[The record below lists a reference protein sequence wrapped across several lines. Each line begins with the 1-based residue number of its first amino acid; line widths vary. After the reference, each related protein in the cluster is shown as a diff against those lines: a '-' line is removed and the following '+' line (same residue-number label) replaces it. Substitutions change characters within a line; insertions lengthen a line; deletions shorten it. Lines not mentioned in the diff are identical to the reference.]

1 MSDYLRVDPKRYY
14 RQTEQDEKIGS
25 LECYHAAN
33 LESFGSSFLGCGKTD
48 SFWLFLGPFSH
59 ALARLSDRLD
69 AQNAQIVS
77 HRLLL
82 RPGCSHVVFPLYDA
96 EDIAAPRLFRPKMS
110 LAAVTLTSLIA
121 TARGADCP
129 LRHSAPV

>member
-1 MSDYLRVDPKRYY
+1 MPDYLRVDPKRDYC
-14 RQTEQDEKIGS
+14 QTEQDEKIGS

-33 LESFGSSFLGCGKTD
+33 LESSLLAKTFGVGSSFLGCGKTD
-48 SFWLFLGPFSH
+48 SFSLLCGPFSH

-82 RPGCSHVVFPLYDA
+82 RPGCSDVVFALYDA
-96 EDIAAPRLFRPKMS
+96 EDIAAPRLFR
-110 LAAVTLTSLIA
+110 L
-121 TARGADCP
+121 RCP
-129 LRHSAPV
+129 WPLLPWRA